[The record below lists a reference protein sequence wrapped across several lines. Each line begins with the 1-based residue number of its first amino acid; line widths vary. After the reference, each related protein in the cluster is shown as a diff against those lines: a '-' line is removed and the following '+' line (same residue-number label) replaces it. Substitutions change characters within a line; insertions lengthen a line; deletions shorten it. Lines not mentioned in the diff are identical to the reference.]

1 MASLQCSF
9 GTCRDERGS
18 GGAAL
23 ASMPTKLPIP
33 REQVGSKTPGQTG
46 GRDRLYLLVNLVGL
60 KLFDQCNV
68 DEDAFEV

>member
-1 MASLQCSF
+1 
-9 GTCRDERGS
+9 
-18 GGAAL
+18 
-23 ASMPTKLPIP
+23 MPTKLPIP